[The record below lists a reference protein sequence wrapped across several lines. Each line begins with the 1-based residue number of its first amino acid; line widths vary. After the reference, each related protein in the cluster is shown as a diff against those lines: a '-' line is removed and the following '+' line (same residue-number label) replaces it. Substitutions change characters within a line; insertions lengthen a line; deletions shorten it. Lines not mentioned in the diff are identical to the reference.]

1 MMAGMSRQ
9 ELEAKQL
16 QSRAIRD
23 MCTLAA
29 SFLAGKHSASFLCS
43 HEYRACLLKN
53 GTAHNKL
60 SLSIISQLGIPP
72 QTGSQAN
79 LV

>member
-16 QSRAIRD
+16 PSRAIRD
-23 MCTLAA
+23 MCTFAA
-29 SFLAGKHSASFLCS
+29 CLLAGKHSASFLYS
-43 HEYRACLLKN
+43 HEYRASLLKN
-53 GTAHNKL
+53 GTAYNKL
-60 SLSIISQLGIPP
+60 SQLGIPP

-79 LV
+79 LT